1 MMLNDRIKGLNTLKN
16 VRRKA
21 EEFLT
26 TLPPET
32 PFSEFEHKFQ
42 EIGLERGWGDNAERW
57 R

>member
-1 MMLNDRIKGLNTLKN
+1 MMLNDRMLMLGLNTLQN
-16 VRRKA
+16 VRR
-21 EEFLT
+21 
-26 TLPPET
+26 PPET